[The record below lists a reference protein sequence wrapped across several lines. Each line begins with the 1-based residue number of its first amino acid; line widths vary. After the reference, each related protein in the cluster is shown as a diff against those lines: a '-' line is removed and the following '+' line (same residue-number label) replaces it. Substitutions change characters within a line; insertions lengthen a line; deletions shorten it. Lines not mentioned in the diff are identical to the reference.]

1 MKLAQAIAQYVELK
15 QSMGARFHAEQVI
28 LNAFAKAMGDIG
40 CEEVHPDRLYTYL
53 LGSDPVTRFFH
64 RKHDAL
70 SGFYRFAIGRGY
82 ATCSPLPTIL
92 PASSNT
98 FAPYIYSNDELQRL
112 MDAAASQ
119 EHPRRKLQAITLRTL
134 ILVLYGA
141 GLRLSEALHLRLADV
156 NLSDSL
162 LTIRES
168 KFYKTRLVPIGPRLT
183 AALSAYA
190 EKRNH
195 SAYSLNP
202 DSLFFVTRDGE
213 RVTLQIAERSF
224 DRLRN
229 SAGVHRNDG
238 ARYQPRLHDL
248 RHAFTVHRLVSWYR
262 QGADVQRLL
271 PQLSTYLGHVH
282 VASTQHY
289 LTMTPELLQEASLR
303 FELYAMGGQNRD

>member
-1 MKLAQAIAQYVELK
+1 MKLSQAITQYIELK
-15 QSMGARFHAEQVI
+15 QSMGARFRAEQVI
-28 LNAFAKAMGDIG
+28 LTAFAKAMGDID
-40 CEEVHPDRLYTYL
+40 CEQVHSDRLYSYL
-53 LGSDPVTRFFH
+53 VGAGPVTRFFH

-82 ATCSPLPTIL
+82 AVRSPLPTTL
-92 PASSNT
+92 PAPST
-98 FAPYIYSNDELQRL
+98 RFTPYIYSRDELQRL
-112 MDAAASQ
+112 VDVAAVQ
-119 EHPRRKLQAITLRTL
+119 EHPRMKLQALTLRTL

-141 GLRLSEALHLRLADV
+141 GLRLSEALHLKLTEAH
-156 NLSDSL
+156 LQDSL

-168 KFYKTRLVPIGPRLT
+168 KFYKTRLVPIGPHLT
-183 AALSAYA
+183 TALSAYA
-190 EKRNH
+190 EKRCH
-195 SAYSLNP
+195 SASLNP

-213 RVTLQIAERSF
+213 CITRQIAERSF

-229 SAGVHRNDG
+229 RAGVHRNDG

-248 RHAFTVHRLVSWYR
+248 RHSFTVHRLVSWYR

-303 FELYAMGGQNRD
+303 FELYARGGPNHG